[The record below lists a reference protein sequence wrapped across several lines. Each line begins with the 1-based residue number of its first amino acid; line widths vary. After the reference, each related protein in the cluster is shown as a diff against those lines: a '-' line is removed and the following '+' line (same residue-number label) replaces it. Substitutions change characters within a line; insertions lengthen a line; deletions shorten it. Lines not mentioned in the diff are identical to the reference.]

1 VQLKTHWQK
10 GLSTGITDSARR
22 ESGKIAVAAATQRSS
37 FCEARLDNGL
47 NSGRRI
53 HRGDFACGEG
63 VQRLAQGS
71 EVLMRTQVTLHDK
84 FGNRNFS
91 VNRATK
97 LLISS
102 IRTVKS
108 LTGEYL

>member
-22 ESGKIAVAAATQRSS
+22 ESGKIAVASATQRSS
-37 FCEARLDNGL
+37 FCWLKLGAENPPG
-47 NSGRRI
+47 G
-53 HRGDFACGEG
+53 FACGEG